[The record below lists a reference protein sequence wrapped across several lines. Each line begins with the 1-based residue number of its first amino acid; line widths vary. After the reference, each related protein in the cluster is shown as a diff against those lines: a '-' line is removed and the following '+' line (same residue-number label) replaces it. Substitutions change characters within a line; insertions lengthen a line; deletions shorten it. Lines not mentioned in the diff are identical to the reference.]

1 MKFLPLLLAVLVW
14 ASPAAVRA
22 ERPDDASRRV
32 NAALVENHVLPRYRL
47 LSAATGN
54 LAAAAKAFCGGEAT
68 LDAARAGF
76 HEAMDAWM
84 GVRHLRFGPVELSM
98 RVFRF
103 YFWPQARGK
112 VAGAIRAATEDKDY
126 AATLPERIGRTN
138 AALQGLLAAE
148 ALLYGEPRAVRNGPG
163 CRLLEAATG
172 NMRVMAA
179 DVLAEWQDGDAPFS
193 RIVTTPGNANFA
205 DHREATLAFFKS
217 LHDGLQ
223 FVADVKLKPVVG
235 AAGRPRLA
243 ESRLS
248 GRSLRN
254 VIQNLESLQAMYLGE
269 NGPGLG
275 ELARA
280 GDPKLDN
287 LMRKAFRIT
296 IGTARSI
303 GRPLEEAAASPS
315 LKPKA
320 GKLAVQVQALRQ
332 IARDRLAPALG
343 FSIGFNALDGD

>member
-1 MKFLPLLLAVLVW
+1 MKFLPLILAVLVL
-14 ASPAAVRA
+14 ASPATVRP

-54 LAAAAKAFCGGEAT
+54 LADAAKAFCGGEAT

-112 VAGAIRAATEDKDY
+112 VAGAIRAATEDKDR
-126 AATLPERIGRTN
+126 AATLADRIGRTN
-138 AALQGLLAAE
+138 AVLQGLLAAE

-163 CRLLEAATG
+163 CDLLEAATG
-172 NMRVMAA
+172 NMRAMAA
-179 DVLAEWQDGDAPFS
+179 DILAEWQDGDAPFS
-193 RIVTTPGNANFA
+193 RIVTAPGNANFA

-275 ELARA
+275 ELAR
-280 GDPKLDN
+280 DPKLDS

-320 GKLAVQVQALRQ
+320 GKLAVQAQALRQ

-343 FSIGFNALDGD
+343 YSIGFNALDGD